1 MRSCLSRAFSY
12 VNNLTFTDPHALKI
26 PTFRVIDEA
35 GKVLPGAEH
44 YTSAIDKE
52 TLHKMYRTMLEVQEF
67 DSIFYDL
74 QRSGRISFYM
84 QNTGEEGLQVASA
97 AALESDDWVY
107 PQYRE
112 LGVFFWRGFGPQA
125 AADQLFGNECDLGE
139 GKQMPVH
146 YGSRKLKIQTISSPL
161 STQVP
166 QASGIGYALRLR
178 KERNI
183 VVCYYGEGAA
193 SEGDVH
199 AALNF
204 AATRHSQ
211 TLFFVRNNGFAISTP
226 VKDQYRGDGIAV
238 RGVGYGMPA
247 IRLDGNDIFA
257 VYHGTK
263 ESRKLILD
271 TPGPVLLEALTY
283 RRGHHSTSDDSTRYR
298 DLEEIEYYKSTDN
311 PILRLERYMK
321 NYGLFD
327 IDTNQLRKDIRQ
339 EILKAKDIATSRKF
353 KSWEIMF
360 TGVYDELPKNLQEQ
374 KEELKNHL
382 EKYGDKY
389 GVDEFSVPI

>member
-1 MRSCLSRAFSY
+1 
-12 VNNLTFTDPHALKI
+12 
-26 PTFRVIDEA
+26 
-35 GKVLPGAEH
+35 
-44 YTSAIDKE
+44 
-52 TLHKMYRTMLEVQEF
+52 
-67 DSIFYDL
+67 
-74 QRSGRISFYM
+74 
-84 QNTGEEGLQVASA
+84 
-97 AALESDDWVY
+97 
-107 PQYRE
+107 
-112 LGVFFWRGFGPQA
+112 
-125 AADQLFGNECDLGE
+125 
-139 GKQMPVH
+139 
-146 YGSRKLKIQTISSPL
+146 
-161 STQVP
+161 
-166 QASGIGYALRLR
+166 
-178 KERNI
+178 

>member
-26 PTFRVIDEA
+26 PTFRVIDET

-44 YTSAIDKE
+44 YTSALDKE
-52 TLHKMYRTMLEVQEF
+52 TLHKIYRTMLEVQEF
-67 DSIFYDL
+67 DSIFYDM

-199 AALNF
+199 SALNF
-204 AATRHSQ
+204 AATRQAH
-211 TLFFVRNNGFAISTP
+211 TLFFVRNNGYAISTP

-298 DLEEIEYYKSTDN
+298 QLEEIEYYKSTDN

-321 NYGLFD
+321 NYGLLD

-353 KSWEIMF
+353 KSWEILF
-360 TGVYDELPKNLQEQ
+360 TGVYDEMPKNLQEQ
-374 KEELKNHL
+374 KEELKKHL

-389 GVDEFSVPI
+389 GVDEFSVPV